1 MTASAAE
8 PRAKGWLD
16 PIDRISEAL
25 FGLIMVLT
33 FTGSLSA
40 AEAGRSDV
48 RTMLIGS
55 IGCNLAWGLID
66 GIFYLMARLGERSE
80 GIGAMLAV
88 RAATDPETARRAIAD
103 ALPPFLVTLMPTAA
117 LDGVRQR
124 IVEGPDPAAHPHLGK
139 ADWLAAFGC
148 FLWVFLCT
156 FPVII
161 PFVFMQDAMRAM
173 RVSNGIAVGL
183 LFVAGYAFGHV
194 TRKNPWLM
202 GMVMVLVGG
211 TLVGLTIALGG

>member
-40 AEAGRSDV
+40 AEAGRSEV

-55 IGCNLAWGLID
+55 LGCNLAWGLID
-66 GIFYLMARLGERSE
+66 AIFYLIALLGERSE
-80 GIGAMLAV
+80 GIGAMEAV
-88 RAATDPETARRAIAD
+88 RATTDAETARRAIAD
-103 ALPPFLVTLMPTAA
+103 ALPPFLASLMPATA
-117 LDGVRQR
+117 LDAVGKKIR
-124 IVEGPDPAAHPHLGK
+124 ELPDPAAHPHLAR

-161 PFVFMQDAMRAM
+161 PFVFMQDALRAM
-173 RVSNGIAVGL
+173 RVSNGIAIAL
-183 LFVAGYAFGHV
+183 LFLCGFAFGHV
-194 TRKNPWLM
+194 ARKNPWLT
-202 GMVMVLVGG
+202 GLVMVVVGA
-211 TLVGLTIALGG
+211 TLVGITIALGG